1 MSQYEPPF
9 QPDYASYGMKP
20 PSLRPTS
27 VTVIAIIA
35 IILGGLGVLGL
46 LCTLPQYLGVK
57 LAPNPVMDAMRN
69 DRVLFWFM
77 IISMAIGTVLAVIQ
91 LWGGIGALTLKPA
104 ARSALIWYAIVYLV
118 TGTIGLILNVTII
131 NARTQEAVNKSLAS
145 NPQLN
150 SPAMKTSMQMV
161 TYGGH
166 CFAAVLLIWPV
177 IILYFMTRPHV
188 KAAFERGWASPG
200 DLPPIGGPPPL
211 GP

>member
-1 MSQYEPPF
+1 
-9 QPDYASYGMKP
+9 
-20 PSLRPTS
+20 
-27 VTVIAIIA
+27 VIAIIA
-35 IILGGLGVLGL
+35 IILGSLSVLGL

-69 DRVLFWFM
+69 DKVLFWFM
-77 IISMAIGTVLAVIQ
+77 MVSMAIGTVLAIIQ
-91 LWGGIGALTLKPA
+91 LWGGIGALSLKPT
-104 ARSALIWYAIVYLV
+104 ARSALIWYAILYLV
-118 TGTIGLILNVTII
+118 TGIIGLILNVTII
-131 NARTQEAVNKSLAS
+131 STRTQEAVNKSFAS

-150 SPAMKTSMQMV
+150 SPTMKTSMQMGI
-161 TYGGH
+161 YGGY
-166 CFAAVLLIWPV
+166 CFAGVLLIWPV